1 MMVVEEQH
9 DDRRPFP
16 TVAVRGEGIIEVVPD
31 EAQLI
36 VRVTEEGR
44 TREGALDNVRER
56 MARLDQLLDGL
67 EVPDDARDSTVK
79 VGERGERDGGRWLSK
94 GFRATARVD
103 LTVDSVDVL
112 GRIVSGAVQEADAEI
127 AGPWWS
133 LSRDHP
139 SLTEACTA
147 AAADARAKAVAYAEG
162 LGASLGAPIRVV
174 EPGVRTISPVEDAT
188 RPAAPAQAV
197 AAAPARGP
205 GAGGGQAVLPEL
217 DLSPGKRQVRAS
229 VEVMFRLDAG

>member
-1 MMVVEEQH
+1 MVEEQQH

-16 TVAVRGEGIIEVVPD
+16 TVAVRGEGIVEVVPD
-31 EAQLI
+31 EARL
-36 VRVTEEGR
+36 VVTVTEEGR
-44 TREGALDNVRER
+44 TREGALDSVRER

-67 EVPDDARDSTVK
+67 QVPDDARDSTVT
-79 VGERGERDGGRWLSK
+79 VGEKGEREGNRWLSK
-94 GFRATARVD
+94 GFRATARLE
-103 LTVDSVDVL
+103 LTVDTVDVL

-147 AAADARAKAVAYAEG
+147 AAADARAKGVAYAKG

-174 EPGVRTISPVEDAT
+174 EPGVRTISPVEDAP
-188 RPAAPAQAV
+188 RPAAPAQV
-197 AAAPARGP
+197 KAAAPAARGG
-205 GAGGGQAVLPEL
+205 GAGQAMLPEL